1 MELLELKNNCP
12 ANIRKKYG
20 IVGAPWDEDAS
31 HGRPGSRFAP
41 ETIRRNA
48 RWIFDRVVDGKIL
61 DLEDFRLIDLKEM
74 EIRDFGDV
82 EICSYDHFE
91 TKKRIHGMVKSLHE
105 DNFIPILLGGDCSV
119 TYPQI
124 QALCDVCGNNV
135 GIVHFDGHLDLL
147 DSTPV
152 QGKFSHSSSIRR
164 AIDTLGVNPRKIV
177 QIGCRCYN
185 YPGYYDFIIDS
196 GITEISP
203 RELYKTG
210 IEAVAEKTLDI
221 ARNGTKAVL
230 VSIDIDV
237 LEGVYAPGSGA
248 NETGGLTT
256 FELQEIMK
264 ILSPHV
270 ASFNVTEVNPA
281 HDVNDF
287 SSIAAAKLFFDF
299 IIHNYEPT
307 ERAVKALKKG

>member
-1 MELLELKNNCP
+1 MERL
-12 ANIRKKYG
+12 NIRGNADITKKYG
-20 IVGAPWDEDAS
+20 VLGIPWDEDAS

-41 ETIRRNA
+41 EKIRQNA
-48 RWIFDRVVDGKIL
+48 KWIFDRIEEGKVL
-61 DLEDFRLIDLKEM
+61 DLEDFRLIDLNHAEVC
-74 EIRDFGDV
+74 DFGDI

-91 TKKRIHGMVKSLHE
+91 TKKRIFDKVKTLHE
-105 DNFIPILLGGDCSV
+105 ENYVPVILGGDCSV

-124 QALCDVCGNNV
+124 QALCEVYGNEI

-147 DSTPV
+147 DSTPI
-152 QGKFSHSSSIRR
+152 QGEFSHSSSIRR
-164 AIDTLGVNPRKIV
+164 AVDRLGVNPKNIV

-185 YPGYYDFIIDS
+185 YPSYYEYILGQ

-203 RELYKTG
+203 RELYLTG
-210 IEAVAEKTLDI
+210 IEAVASKTLEI
-221 ARNGTKAVL
+221 AWKGAKAVL
-230 VSIDIDV
+230 VTIDIDV
-237 LEGVYAPGSGA
+237 LEGIYAPGSGA

-264 ILSPHV
+264 YLAPHT

-281 HDVNDF
+281 YDVNDF

-299 IIHNYEPT
+299 IIHHYEPT
-307 ERAVKALKKG
+307 KRALDAKKD

>member
-1 MELLELKNNCP
+1 MELLELKGGFS
-12 ANIRKKYG
+12 ANKRKKYG

-41 ETIRRNA
+41 ESIRRNA
-48 RWIFDRVVDGKIL
+48 RWIFDRIVDGKVL
-61 DLEDFRLIDLKEM
+61 DLEDFRLIDLS
-74 EIRDFGDV
+74 EIGVKDFGDI
-82 EICSYDHFE
+82 EICSYDHAE
-91 TKKRIHGMVKSLHE
+91 TKKRICDKIKSLHV
-105 DNFIPILLGGDCSV
+105 DGFIPILLGGDCSV

-124 QALCDVCGNNV
+124 QALCEIHGNNI

-147 DSTPV
+147 DSTPI

-185 YPGYYDFIIDS
+185 YPGYYDFIMNS

-210 IEAVAEKTLDI
+210 IEAVAQKTLDI
-221 ARNGTKAVL
+221 AWDGVEAVL
-230 VSIDIDV
+230 VTIDIDV

-264 ILSPHV
+264 ILAPHT

-281 HDVNDF
+281 YDVNDF

-299 IIHNYEPT
+299 IVHNYQPT
-307 ERAVKALKKG
+307 ERAAKAIKK

>member
-1 MELLELKNNCP
+1 MERLTIQG
-12 ANIRKKYG
+12 AGDIRKKYG
-20 IVGAPWDEDAS
+20 ILGIPWDEDAS

-41 ETIRRNA
+41 EKIRQNGK
-48 RWIFDRVVDGKIL
+48 WIFDRIEDGKVL
-61 DLEDFRLIDLKEM
+61 DLEDFRLIDLNGAQVD
-74 EIRDFGDV
+74 DFGDL

-91 TKKRIHGMVKSLHE
+91 TKRRIQNKVRELHE
-105 DNFIPILLGGDCSV
+105 NDYVPVLLGGDCSI
-119 TYPQI
+119 TYPQL
-124 QALCDVCGNNV
+124 QALCDIHGSEI

-147 DSTPV
+147 DSTPI
-152 QGKFSHSSSIRR
+152 QGEFSHSSSIRR
-164 AIDTLGVNPRKIV
+164 AIDRLGVNPRNIV

-185 YPGYYDFIIDS
+185 YPSYYEYILEQ

-203 RELYKTG
+203 RELYRDG
-210 IEAVAEKTLDI
+210 IDKVAEKTLEI
-221 ARNGTKAVL
+221 AWKGVKAVL
-230 VSIDIDV
+230 VTIDIDV
-237 LEGVYAPGSGA
+237 LEGIYAPGSGA

-264 ILSPHV
+264 ILAPHT

-281 HDVNDF
+281 YDVNDF

-307 ERAVKALKKG
+307 ERARKAMKY